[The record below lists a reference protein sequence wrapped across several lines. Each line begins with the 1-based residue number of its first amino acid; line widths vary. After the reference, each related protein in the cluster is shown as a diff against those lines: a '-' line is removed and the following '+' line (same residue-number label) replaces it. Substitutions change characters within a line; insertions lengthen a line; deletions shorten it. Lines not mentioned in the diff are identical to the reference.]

1 MLVEPSEKELEIF
14 SKLNF
19 DYFQIYGN
27 YTSEKLISIRK
38 KYKKKIIG
46 VIQIKKK
53 EDIENYRLIEKGS
66 DVILWDSSGYE
77 KSISWNYNWIKQVPK
92 NIEKMI
98 AGNLTIDKLQN
109 LKHLTN
115 TVDVSGALETNKV
128 KDIDKIEKIITEMR
142 RINNEN

>member
-1 MLVEPSEKELEIF
+1 M
-14 SKLNF
+14 
-19 DYFQIYGN
+19 
-27 YTSEKLISIRK
+27 
-38 KYKKKIIG
+38 
-46 VIQIKKK
+46 
-53 EDIENYRLIEKGS
+53 
-66 DVILWDSSGYE
+66 
-77 KSISWNYNWIKQVPK
+77 PK